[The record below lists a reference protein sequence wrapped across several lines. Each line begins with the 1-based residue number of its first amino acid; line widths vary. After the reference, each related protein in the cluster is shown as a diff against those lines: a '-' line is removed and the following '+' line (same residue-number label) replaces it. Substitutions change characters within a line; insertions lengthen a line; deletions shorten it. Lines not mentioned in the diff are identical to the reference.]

1 MFETKD
7 MAPKIDDSGI
17 DVADNMSLWV
27 DWEPTNAK
35 ASRVQKDEKQVER
48 ENTAKIQD
56 ELIDVLQSQT
66 ANAKQL

>member
-35 ASRVQKDEKQVER
+35 ASRV
-48 ENTAKIQD
+48 
-56 ELIDVLQSQT
+56 
-66 ANAKQL
+66 